1 MQMNLCETEAESRT
15 RRQTGDCQGGG
26 AGGRSGVWDQQTQS
40 IIHKIDKQQGLL
52 YINLLY
58 ISQRAGYIQYPV
70 ISNNGK

>member
-1 MQMNLCETEAESRT
+1 MRDKL
-15 RRQTGDCQGGG
+15 
-26 AGGRSGVWDQQTQS
+26 GVWDQQTQS